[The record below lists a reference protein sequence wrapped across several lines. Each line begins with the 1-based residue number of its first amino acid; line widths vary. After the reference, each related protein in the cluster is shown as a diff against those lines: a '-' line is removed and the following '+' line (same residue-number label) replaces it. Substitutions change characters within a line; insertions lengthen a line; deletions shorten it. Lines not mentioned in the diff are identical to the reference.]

1 MIMVLYACM
10 CVFVYSRSRIPRYD
24 LGRQIL
30 ILEVV
35 MSHTR
40 KICKEGLIIKG
51 NYVIIT
57 LFRESCLKPR
67 IVPPYVPPIIAMVA
81 LRTLV
86 QGLFFSTFFLGG
98 S

>member
-1 MIMVLYACM
+1 MHV
-10 CVFVYSRSRIPRYD
+10 CVCLCILASSRIPRYD

-35 MSHTR
+35 LSHTR

-86 QGLFFSTFFLGG
+86 QGLFVSTFFLGG